1 MIVMTGGEEKILSK
15 VANCFYLNQLLLR
28 IDVRKNL
35 NSKRELQQDQEKTT
49 KTNKNQIKPKQ
60 KRKAQQN
67 SNQNNQRNKTKQ
79 KNVGQKI
86 ELMLSN
92 RD

>member
-1 MIVMTGGEEKILSK
+1 MKKSEL
-15 VANCFYLNQLLLR
+15 
-28 IDVRKNL
+28 
-35 NSKRELQQDQEKTT
+35 KRELQQDQEKTT

-92 RD
+92 RDWLFLVAEGLEKRANKLDCL